1 MLHYSAFCLLNLT
14 EMTDFSASATGSR
27 WNGLTGNQ
35 TISSIVSPAKRSCV
49 VGLKPPRGLVY
60 SEGIIPVSPTQ
71 DTVGSLAETVKDAAH
86 ILSIIAEPAFD
97 YVKDL
102 SYTLTLELRIGNLRN
117 PKDTFDKPKPE
128 AFDDALAR
136 LRTTGA
142 TIIDPVGIPG
152 LEKYEKLSNAEKS
165 VVLDTEF
172 KIGMEEFL
180 SKLAVNPRNIRTLGQ
195 LIEAIKHEPSERFP
209 EWNVEIMER
218 ADRTSVHS
226 STYIKMRE
234 RQEYF
239 ASEGGIEGALDRSGC
254 HVLLAP
260 AGSLTVQGFAA
271 MADSPAIS
279 VPIGF
284 YPSGTEVVT
293 DERTGQVVTGP
304 NVP

>member
-1 MLHYSAFCLLNLT
+1 MN
-14 EMTDFSASATGSR
+14 
-27 WNGLTGNQ
+27 
-35 TISSIVSPAKRSCV
+35 
-49 VGLKPPRGLVY
+49 
-60 SEGIIPVSPTQ
+60 SEGIIPVSPKH
-71 DTVGSLAETVKDAAH
+71 DTVGPLAKTVKDVAH
-86 ILSIIAEPAFD
+86 ILSLIAEPNFD
-97 YVKDL
+97 YAKDL
-102 SYTLTLELRIGNLRN
+102 SCPLTMGLRIGVLRK
-117 PKDTFDKPKPE
+117 PPDTFDKHKLE
-128 AFDDALAR
+128 AFDHALAR

-142 TIIDPVGIPG
+142 TIIDPVAIPG
-152 LEKYEKLSNAEKS
+152 LEEYDNLSNAEKS

-226 STYIKMRE
+226 LTYMKMRE

-271 MADSPAIS
+271 MAGSPAMS
-279 VPIGF
+279 VPMGF
-284 YPSGTEVVT
+284 YPPETEVVT
-293 DERTGQVVTGP
+293 DERSGQVVIGP